1 MMVGVT
7 PEAARENFTS
17 SPATE
22 FKATEALEYNAAN
35 VRHRGYEDIS
45 EVVGRS
51 KSSALMR

>member
-7 PEAARENFTS
+7 PDAAKEKFAS

-22 FKATEALEYNAAN
+22 FKATDAFENNAAN
-35 VRHRGYEDIS
+35 VQHRGYEDVS

-51 KSSALMR
+51 KSSALIR

>member
-7 PEAARENFTS
+7 PEAASEKFAS

-22 FKATEALEYNAAN
+22 FRATDAFEYNAAN
-35 VRHRGYEDIS
+35 VKHRAYDDIS

-51 KSSALMR
+51 KSSALIR